1 MRQRLLIKAG
11 VPILII
17 ALAIGVSALMVSM
30 KKVPEQKPVENKAFL
45 VDATTIKTQD
55 LNFIVKSQGIVAPK
69 IQTILSAQVTGRIVN
84 VSESFIEGGMFRKG
98 DLLIQIEQFDY
109 ITDLKLWEAEL
120 AKANAALL
128 EEQARGDVAAKE
140 WQTFNRGTAPELG
153 LRKPQ
158 LAKELANVR
167 ATQAQLERA
176 QRNLQRTT
184 IRAPY
189 DGMVKDKQANIGQ
202 FVSLGGTLGTVYST
216 DVAEVRMPLSD
227 NDLAYLELPS
237 AQGVDAQVTLH
248 ASIAGKLVS
257 WQGILTRNEGV
268 FDQQSRV
275 IYGVAEIADPYL
287 RTKRPSGDALK
298 FGRFVQADIIGSRAL
313 GLVVLSRDVMRLD
326 GTVMVVNDQRTL
338 EIRDV
343 QVQRADEKHVYIS
356 SGLKDGEL
364 VITSVVPNPV
374 DGMQLRLLSDLPAT
388 PEQDT
393 QTATKTAIASA
404 EL

>member
-1 MRQRLLIKAG
+1 MKQKLMIKAG
-11 VPILII
+11 VPVLIVIL
-17 ALAIGVSALMVSM
+17 AVGVSALMVSM

-45 VDATTIKTQD
+45 VNATAITTQD
-55 LNFIVKSQGIVAPK
+55 LNFIVKSQGIVMPK

-84 VSESFIEGGMFRKG
+84 VSDSFIEGGMFRKG

-109 ITDLKLWEAEL
+109 ITDLKLSEAEL

-140 WQTFNRGTAPELG
+140 WQTFNPGTAPELG

-167 ATQAQLERA
+167 AAQAQLARA
-176 QRNLQRTT
+176 QRNLQRTA

-237 AQGVDAQVTLH
+237 SRGVDAQVTLH
-248 ASIAGKLVS
+248 ANIAGSLVS
-257 WQGILTRNEGV
+257 WQGQLTRNEGV
-268 FDQQSRV
+268 LDQQSRV
-275 IYGVAEIADPYL
+275 IYAVAEIADPYL
-287 RTKRPSGDALK
+287 RAKQASGIPLK

-326 GTVMVVNDQRTL
+326 GTVMVVNEQRTL

-356 SGLKDGEL
+356 GGLKDGEL

-374 DGMQLRLLSDLPAT
+374 DGMQVRLQSELPPT

-393 QTATKTAIASA
+393 QTSIASA
-404 EL
+404 RL